1 MPYIKQ
7 EDRDKFN
14 GETEHCMYSFIEKVG
29 RKIDTAGEFNF
40 VVTTLAKEYLEKHGE
55 NYQHYNDLLGAL
67 EGIKL
72 ELYRRQVAPYEDKK
86 IEENGD
92 V

>member
-7 EDRDKFN
+7 EDRNPILKGLESVPNVTTPGQFNYMVTVLAHRYLKFN
-14 GETEHCMYSFIEKVG
+14 
-29 RKIDTAGEFNF
+29 
-40 VVTTLAKEYLEKHGE
+40 GE
-55 NYQHYNDLLGAL
+55 NYQHYNDLIGAL

-86 IEENGD
+86 IHENGD